1 MASIFGHIFD
11 WILEHVIYPIMTLGK
26 VDRDWDNN
34 DSWNHQ
40 SSSWVGI
47 PNQYV
52 EALDG
57 YKEELKPVF
66 KSTTSQ
72 FMTTIYSVEYDTK
85 GNEIV
90 AKPEINKEQVG
101 R

>member
-40 SSSWVGI
+40 TGRKKFAVHSAANKNRKVQDSMK
-47 PNQYV
+47 
-52 EALDG
+52 
-57 YKEELKPVF
+57 KEHWISNL
-66 KSTTSQ
+66 
-72 FMTTIYSVEYDTK
+72 
-85 GNEIV
+85 G
-90 AKPEINKEQVG
+90 
-101 R
+101 